1 MVRFNQLLAGLG
13 DLQISGPQDA
23 DITGLAYDSRK
34 VNPGDLFI
42 AVPGTRTDGQ
52 RFLEEAVRGGAA
64 GLMVRNL
71 AAAKARGLNASVA
84 VAEVPDI
91 REALAHVAD
100 RFYEHPSGRLRVVGV
115 TGTNGKTT
123 WTYLTESILR
133 TDGRTTGVIGTISY
147 RWEFGTRPEDR
158 IERPAGQT
166 TPEAPDLQGV
176 LREMA
181 DAEVEFC
188 LIEVSSHGISLRR
201 VRGTAFEAAV
211 FTNLTQDHLDF
222 HETLEAYYQAKR
234 SLFLDYPVGRAVVN
248 LDDPQGARIWADV
261 KEQPSGAAGLTFG
274 LTPAADVRAEDVMS
288 DGSGLRFRMSVPGAK
303 VSVRLRLAGRHNI
316 SNALA
321 AAATALSLGIPPD
334 VVAEGLG
341 RLENTPGRFER
352 IDMGQPFLVVVD
364 YAHTEDALRRV
375 LQTAAEIVDGRLI
388 AVMGCGGDRDRTKRP
403 RMGAAA
409 AEIAD
414 DVVVTSD
421 NPRTED
427 PEAILA
433 DIEPGILSL
442 GPDRGR
448 YEMCVDRREA
458 IRRAL
463 RKARSGDG
471 VVIAG
476 KGHENYQIVGEEVLS
491 FDDREEARQSLRALG
506 FKGTRMK

>member
-1 MVRFNQLLAGLG
+1 M
-13 DLQISGPQDA
+13 
-23 DITGLAYDSRK
+23 
-34 VNPGDLFI
+34 
-42 AVPGTRTDGQ
+42 
-52 RFLEEAVRGGAA
+52 
-64 GLMVRNL
+64 
-71 AAAKARGLNASVA
+71 
-84 VAEVPDI
+84 
-91 REALAHVAD
+91 
-100 RFYEHPSGRLRVVGV
+100 
-115 TGTNGKTT
+115 
-123 WTYLTESILR
+123 
-133 TDGRTTGVIGTISY
+133 
-147 RWEFGTRPEDR
+147 
-158 IERPAGQT
+158 
-166 TPEAPDLQGV
+166 
-176 LREMA
+176 
-181 DAEVEFC
+181 
-188 LIEVSSHGISLRR
+188 
-201 VRGTAFEAAV
+201 
-211 FTNLTQDHLDF
+211 
-222 HETLEAYYQAKR
+222 
-234 SLFLDYPVGRAVVN
+234 DYPVGRAVVN

-261 KEQPSGAAGLTFG
+261 KEQPSGVAGLTFG

-476 KGHENYQIVGEEVLS
+476 KGHENYQIVGEEVLP